1 MKIAITAGRRPWRAG
16 VRAIRRAMVMGLVG
30 VLSGPAFGLGILVP
44 RPPEALPVRLG
55 AAEVRVEINNNVAKT
70 RVVQEFENPNPRQLE
85 ADFMF
90 PVPRGADVTDFVLY
104 MNGKPVSGEVI
115 ERDKAREIYEGIV
128 RRMKDPGL
136 LEWVDYNLFKVRVF
150 PVPANGQTKIELEF
164 AQVVPADQGVYRYTF
179 PLRGPRSDRAGQ
191 SRGSK
196 AVKFGIEIKA
206 DEPVRNVYS
215 PSHPLETDTA
225 NPKQVRVTVPEG
237 KLSPDSDFVMFYEY
251 SSKDVALSL
260 LATRPGSSDGYFSL
274 VLSPPIAAEGAPQTP
289 SDVVFVLDTSGSML
303 DDNKIEQARKALA
316 YCVSQLRESDR
327 FNIVR
332 FSTGVDQLHPGLQQ
346 ATKEAIEEARRW
358 IEGLKASGGTNISEA
373 LAKALALRGEAKDES
388 RIFTVV
394 FITDGLPTVGVT
406 DPDRIL
412 SEVKEKSAGNV
423 RLFTFG
429 VGFDVNTRLLDRL
442 ADETRATADYIK
454 PGENLEAPIARFFDK
469 ISRPAMTGLKLEIPG
484 AQVYD
489 LYPKNLPDLF
499 YGTQLTVLG
508 RYKAAGPSAIKL
520 TGSVAGKPV
529 EFVYEKT
536 FPETETGNAFVEKLW
551 GTRKIAYLLDEIRQ
565 HGESRELKDEVVALA
580 KRYGVV
586 TPYTSFLVAEDEPV
600 TREQPVA
607 RRAEPRWDRR
617 VGGPVPSERVGMPA
631 VAQDGQFFDTPS
643 AALARKSAE
652 AAPPAALSLQ
662 AQSGQEAVRASMMVS
677 ELKRAQRVTEGGAT
691 MRSASGRTFVWAGDG
706 YVDSDIGPEDRTI
719 LRIKYLSD
727 AYFAALRLVPDLK
740 DAFALGERVRIK
752 TARGVV
758 EIGPEGKETLDAG
771 DEEILLS
778 AKK

>member
-1 MKIAITAGRRPWRAG
+1 MVRVVVMAGLAGLPIA
-16 VRAIRRAMVMGLVG
+16 
-30 VLSGPAFGLGILVP
+30 PAWGLGILVP
-44 RPPEALPVRLG
+44 RPPETSPIRLG
-55 AAEVRVEINNNVAKT
+55 AAEVRVEIHNNVAKT
-70 RVVQEFENPNPRQLE
+70 RVLQEFENDNPRQLE

-150 PVPANGQTKIELEF
+150 PVPARGRTKIELEF

-179 PLRGPRSDRAGQ
+179 PLRGTRRVSAERPRDAS
-191 SRGSK
+191 

-206 DEPVRNVYS
+206 DEPIRNVYS
-215 PSHPLETDTA
+215 PSHPVETDTA
-225 NPKQVRVTVPEG
+225 NPKHVRVTVPEG
-237 KLSPDSDFVMFYEY
+237 KLSPVSDLVLFYEY
-251 SSKDVALSL
+251 SNKDVALSL
-260 LATRPGSSDGYFSL
+260 LATRPGAGDGYFSL
-274 VLSPPIAAEGAPQTP
+274 VLSPPVATDDAPQTA

-303 DDNKIEQARKALA
+303 DDNKIEQARKALV
-316 YCVSQLRESDR
+316 YCVSQLREADR

-332 FSTGVDQLHPGLQQ
+332 FSTGVELLHQGLQP
-346 ATKEAIEEARRW
+346 ATKAAVEEARRW

-373 LAKALALRGEAKDES
+373 LAKALALRSEAQDES

-412 SEVKEKSAGNV
+412 TDVKAQSAGNV
-423 RLFTFG
+423 RVFTFG

-454 PGENLEAPIARFFDK
+454 PGEDLEAPIARFFDK
-469 ISRPAMTGLKLEIPG
+469 ISRPAMTGLKLEITH

-489 LYPKNLPDLF
+489 LYPKALPDLF
-499 YGTQLTVLG
+499 FGTQLIVLG
-508 RYKAAGPSAIKL
+508 RYKTAGPAAIKL
-520 TGSVAGKPV
+520 TGTVGGKPA

-551 GTRKIAYLLDEIRQ
+551 GTRKIAYLLDEIRR

-580 KRYGVV
+580 KKYAVA
-586 TPYTSFLVAEDEPV
+586 TPYTSFLVMEDETATPPPSTV
-600 TREQPVA
+600 GRWEWRGE
-607 RRAEPRWDRR
+607 RR
-617 VGGPVPSERVGMPA
+617 
-631 VAQDGQFFDTPS
+631 PS
-643 AALARKSAE
+643 AGPSRVPAGTAPATASVTGSAKE
-652 AAPPAALSLQ
+652 RSATATFGASDAAAAGYPSLM
-662 AQSGQEAVRASMMVS
+662 AQSGEQAVRASKLVS
-677 ELKRAQRVTEGGAT
+677 ELKRAERVAEGDAHV
-691 MRSASGRTFVWAGDG
+691 RHAAGRTFVLSGDV
-706 YVDSDIGPEDRTI
+706 YTDSDISQSDRTV

-727 AYFAALRLVPDLK
+727 AYFAALRLVPELR

-758 EIGPEGKETLDAG
+758 EISPEGKETLDAE
-771 DEEILLS
+771 DEEILQS
-778 AKK
+778 AKN